1 MFGEREKL
9 FGFWRTCVAL
19 AHHLNLELRNG
30 TSLVNEKTAVFF
42 PAFVDLSKSLL
53 RE

>member
-9 FGFWRTCVAL
+9 FGFWRTCVVL
-19 AHHLNLELRNG
+19 PRHLNLELRNG
-30 TSLVNEKTAVFF
+30 TFFVDEMTAVSF
-42 PAFVDLSKSLL
+42 PAFVDVSKSLL